1 MYIDLNNLE
10 CLPNVKRASY
20 QRRQFQRSPTGGGT
34 EGFAVKFYI
43 RYLRFVFVVIPKR
56 FKNSSHLL
64 LSENKHGRTDRHTND
79 YWQEMQWYNIE
90 VYTKIVYNNK
100 NKSVLAILLQFSG
113 ALCRLS
119 KCVTHESRY
128 TQQTF

>member
-1 MYIDLNNLE
+1 MYYDLKNLE

-20 QRRQFQRSPTGGGT
+20 QRRQFRRSPTGGGT

-64 LSENKHGRTDRHTND
+64 LSENKHGRTDGQTDRPTYKRLVGNAMVQNRGLHENC
-79 YWQEMQWYNIE
+79 
-90 VYTKIVYNNK
+90 
-100 NKSVLAILLQFSG
+100 LQ
-113 ALCRLS
+113 
-119 KCVTHESRY
+119 
-128 TQQTF
+128 